1 MSVRPVRIY
10 GDPVLR
16 DRAVEVPGV
25 DDTLRQ
31 LIADMR
37 ETMKAYGGVGLAA
50 NQVGVAQRVLV
61 VDVPLEEGE
70 RGVHALINP
79 VVRRRVGTISGE
91 EGCLSVPG
99 IWDEVTRSERVIV
112 EALDEEGHRLEL
124 DAEGYLARAIQHELD
139 HLEGVLFVDRLS
151 PLKRQFL
158 RRSLD
163 ELARGELPEDYH
175 RPVGPAGPGAHGG
188 SF

>member
-1 MSVRPVRIY
+1 VSLRPVRIY

-16 DRAVEVPGV
+16 DKAVEVPGV
-25 DDTLRQ
+25 DDTVRQ
-31 LIADMR
+31 LIADLR

-70 RGVHALINP
+70 RAVHALINP
-79 VVRRRVGTISGE
+79 VVKRRTGTISGE

-99 IWDEVTRSERVIV
+99 IWEDVTRSGRVVV
-112 EALDEEGHRLEL
+112 EALDEQGSKLVL
-124 DAEGYLARAIQHELD
+124 DVEGYLARAIQHELD
-139 HLEGVLFVDRLS
+139 HLDGVLFVDRLS

-175 RPVGPAGPGAHGG
+175 PPVDRKGHGG

>member
-61 VDVPLEEGE
+61 VDVPLDEGE

-79 VVRRRVGTISGE
+79 VVKRRTGTITGE
-91 EGCLSVPG
+91 EGCLSLPG
-99 IWDEVTRSERVIV
+99 LWEDVTRSERVVV
-112 EALDEEGHRLEL
+112 EALDEAGRGVTL
-124 DAEGYLARAIQHELD
+124 DVEGYLARAIQHEMD
-139 HLEGVLFVDRLS
+139 HLDGVLFVDRLS
-151 PLKRQFL
+151 VLKRQFL
-158 RRSLD
+158 RRPLD
-163 ELARGELPEDYH
+163 DLARGELPGDYH
-175 RPVGPAGPGAHGG
+175 PPVDRGGHGG